1 MTKYEKSEMREIQKT
16 MLKQLDKIDSY
27 KNTKERS
34 DRLQFLKRLDMILNN
49 YDELTPV
56 LEKYFEEKRK
66 EDKWRDR

>member
-27 KNTKERS
+27 KNTKERA

>member
-27 KNTKERS
+27 KNTKERA

-66 EDKWRDR
+66 EDKWRE

>member
-27 KNTKERS
+27 KNTKEKA

-66 EDKWRDR
+66 EDKWRE